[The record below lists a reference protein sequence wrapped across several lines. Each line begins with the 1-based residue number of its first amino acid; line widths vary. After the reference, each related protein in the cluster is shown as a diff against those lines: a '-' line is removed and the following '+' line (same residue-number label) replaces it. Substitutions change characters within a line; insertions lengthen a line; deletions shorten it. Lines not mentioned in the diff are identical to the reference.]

1 VNFLNSGTFIG
12 KGTWLD
18 KVAYELIEREKRLN
32 RTLTMIRVES
42 GLGASGIPHL
52 GSLGDAVRAY
62 GIVTA
67 LKNMGYE
74 AQLLAYSDDMDG
86 LRKVPSGLSK
96 DLTSYIAKPVSSIPD
111 PFGSCHSSYGEHM
124 TGLLLDALDRLG
136 IKYTHISG
144 QSAYKRGLLINQI
157 DLILKNHE
165 KIGKSIAKIV
175 GQEKYVRSLPYFPI
189 CDKCGRVY
197 VASPKEYFP
206 DKHVI
211 EYKCEG
217 ARIGEVHM
225 EGCGYH
231 GETRLEDGNGKLP
244 WKVEFAARWHAFDI
258 RFEAYGKDILDSVRI
273 NDWISDEVLQFA
285 HPTHIK
291 YEMFLDKEGKKISK
305 SSGNVLTPQTWL
317 RYGTPES
324 LLLLLY
330 KRISGTRHIGID
342 DVPNLMDEYD
352 FLEDIFFGAAN
363 EENIAK
369 RTKLKGIYEY
379 IHQLKP
385 PSSPSPHVP
394 YRILAQQ
401 ALLFREDEKV
411 VNKVYDRLVKYKL
424 VKNKSELLIMKIQLA
439 SNWSKDYLSTTLPST
454 VIDVSKTEEEAL
466 LELIHYLK
474 NLEVINDK
482 DVLAITIQSE
492 IFSIAQKKGLQ
503 PKGFFKVLYKILI
516 NAEKGPRL
524 GNYIVDMGIKWACE
538 QLDSFRPIHRSKTM
552 EGKSSSLLKN

>member
-1 VNFLNSGTFIG
+1 VNFLNSAAFIG

-18 KVAYELIEREKRLN
+18 KVAYKLIEREKRLN
-32 RTLTMIRVES
+32 RNLSTIRVES

-62 GIVTA
+62 GIAVA
-67 LKNMGYE
+67 LKSMGYNS
-74 AQLLAYSDDMDG
+74 QLIAYSDDMDG
-86 LRKVPSGLSK
+86 LRKVPSGFVK
-96 DLTSYIAKPVSSIPD
+96 DLASYIAKPVSTIPD
-111 PFGSCHSSYGEHM
+111 PFGSCHSSYGAHM
-124 TGLLLDALDRLG
+124 TGLLLDSLDRLG

-144 QSAYKRGLLINQI
+144 QSTYKRGLLVNQI
-157 DLILKNHE
+157 DLILKNNE
-165 KIGKSIAKIV
+165 RIGKGIAEIV

-197 VASPKEYFP
+197 VASPREYFP
-206 DKHVI
+206 DKRMI

-217 ARIGEVHM
+217 TRIGYDHI

-231 GETRLEDGNGKLP
+231 GETYLEEGNGKLP
-244 WKVEFAARWHAFDI
+244 WKVEFAARWKAFDI

-273 NDWISDEVLQFA
+273 NDWISDEVLQYA

-291 YEMFLDKEGKKISK
+291 YEMFLDKGGRKISK

-330 KRISGTRHIGID
+330 KRISGTRHVGID
-342 DVPNLMDEYD
+342 DIPNLMDEYD
-352 FLEDIFFGAAN
+352 FLEDIFFGAVT

-369 RTKLKGIYEY
+369 RTKLRGIYEY

-385 PSSPSPHVP
+385 PSGPSLHVP

-401 ALLFREDEKV
+401 ALLFREDAKQ

-424 VKNKSELLIMKIQLA
+424 VKNKSDSLIMKIQLA
-439 SNWSKDYLSTTLPST
+439 SNWSNDYLSTTLVRT
-454 VIDVSKTEEEAL
+454 NMNVSKTEQEAL
-466 LELIHYLK
+466 YELMKYLK
-474 NLEVINDK
+474 NMETIDDK
-482 DVLAITIQSE
+482 GELAITIQTE

-503 PKGFFKVLYKILI
+503 PKGFFKVLYRILI

-524 GNYIVDMGIKWACE
+524 GNYIVDMGIKWTYE
-538 QLDSFRPIHRSKTM
+538 QLNNFCAEPYQDAKT
-552 EGKSSSLLKN
+552 G

>member
-1 VNFLNSGTFIG
+1 MNFLNSDAFIG

-32 RTLTMIRVES
+32 RTLSTIRVES

-62 GIVTA
+62 GIAVA
-67 LKNMGYE
+67 LKNMGYD

-111 PFGSCHSSYGEHM
+111 PFGSCHSSYGAHM
-124 TGLLLDALDRLG
+124 TGLLLDSLDRLG

-144 QSAYKRGLLINQI
+144 KSTYKRGLLVNQI

-165 KIGKSIAKIV
+165 RIGKSISQIV

-197 VASPKEYFP
+197 VASPKEYFS
-206 DKHVI
+206 DKHLI

-217 ARIGEVHM
+217 TRIGDVHI

-231 GETRLEDGNGKLP
+231 GETRLEDGKGKLP
-244 WKVEFAARWHAFDI
+244 WKVEFAARWQAFDI

-273 NDWISDEVLQFA
+273 NDWISDEILQFA

-291 YEMFLDKEGKKISK
+291 YEMFLDKQGKKISK

-330 KRISGTRHIGID
+330 KRISGTRHVGID

-352 FLEDIFFGAAN
+352 FLEDVFFGDVN

-369 RTKLKGIYEY
+369 RTKLRGIYEY

-385 PSSPSPHVP
+385 PSIPSMHVP

-401 ALLFREDEKV
+401 ALLFREDEKL
-411 VNKVYDRLVKYKL
+411 VNKVYDRLVKYRL
-424 VKNKSELLIMKIQLA
+424 VKNKSESLIMKIQLA
-439 SNWSKDYLSTTLPST
+439 SNWANDYLLTTLVSAN
-454 VIDVSKTEEEAL
+454 VNVSKAEQEAL

-474 NLEVINDK
+474 NLKVIDEK
-482 DVLAITIQSE
+482 GELAITIQSE

-524 GNYIVDMGIKWACE
+524 GNYIADMGIKWAYE
-538 QLDSFRPIHRSKTM
+538 QLDNFLTRSPQETK
-552 EGKSSSLLKN
+552 

>member
-1 VNFLNSGTFIG
+1 VNLLNSDAVIG

-18 KVAYELIEREKRLN
+18 KVAYELIERERRLN
-32 RTLTMIRVES
+32 RSLSTIRVES

-62 GIVTA
+62 GIAVA
-67 LKNMGYE
+67 LKNMGYD

-96 DLTSYIAKPVSSIPD
+96 DLASYIAKPVSSIPD
-111 PFGSCHSSYGEHM
+111 PFGSCHSSYGAHM
-124 TGLLLDALDRLG
+124 TGLLLDSLDRLG
-136 IKYTHISG
+136 IKYIHVSG
-144 QSAYKRGLLINQI
+144 QSTYKRGLLVNQI

-165 KIGKSIAKIV
+165 RIGKSIAKIV

-197 VASPKEYFP
+197 VASPREYFS
-206 DKHVI
+206 DKRMI
-211 EYKCEG
+211 EYNCEG
-217 ARIGEVHM
+217 TRIGEVHI

-231 GETRLEDGNGKLP
+231 GESYLEEGNGKLP
-244 WKVEFAARWHAFDI
+244 WKVEFAARWQAFDI

-291 YEMFLDKEGKKISK
+291 YEMFLDKGGKKISK

-330 KRISGTRHIGID
+330 KRITGTRHIGID

-352 FLEDIFFGAAN
+352 FLEDVFFGTVN
-363 EENIAK
+363 EENTAK
-369 RTKLKGIYEY
+369 RTKLRGIFEY
-379 IHQLKP
+379 IHQFQP
-385 PSSPSPHVP
+385 PSGPSLHVP

-401 ALLFREDEKV
+401 ALLFRDDEKQ

-424 VKNKSELLIMKIQLA
+424 VKNKSDSLITKIQLA
-439 SNWSKDYLSTTLPST
+439 SNWSNDYLSTTLMST
-454 VIDVSKTEEEAL
+454 NVNVSKTEQEAL
-466 LELIHYLK
+466 HELIQYLK
-474 NLEVINDK
+474 SMETIDDK
-482 DVLAITIQSE
+482 NELAVTIQSE
-492 IFSIAQKKGLQ
+492 IFSIAQKIGLQ
-503 PKGFFKVLYKILI
+503 PKAFFRLLYRILI

-524 GNYIVDMGIKWACE
+524 GNYIVDMGIKWTYE
-538 QLDSFRPIHRSKTM
+538 QLDNFFTM
-552 EGKSSSLLKN
+552 PYDEPGAG

>member
-1 VNFLNSGTFIG
+1 VNLLTSDAVIG

-18 KVAYELIEREKRLN
+18 KVAYELIERERKLN
-32 RTLTMIRVES
+32 RSLSTIRVES

-62 GIVTA
+62 GIAVA
-67 LKNMGYE
+67 LKNMGYD

-96 DLTSYIAKPVSSIPD
+96 DLDSYIAKPVSSIPD
-111 PFGSCHSSYGEHM
+111 PFGSCHSSYGAHM
-124 TGLLLDALDRLG
+124 TGLLLDSLDRLG
-136 IKYTHISG
+136 IKYIHVSG
-144 QSAYKRGLLINQI
+144 QSTYKRGLLVNQI
-157 DLILKNHE
+157 DMILKNHE
-165 KIGKSIAKIV
+165 RIGKSIAKIV

-197 VASPKEYFP
+197 VASPKEYFS
-206 DKHVI
+206 DKRMI
-211 EYKCEG
+211 EYECKG
-217 ARIGEVHM
+217 TRIGEVHI

-231 GETRLEDGNGKLP
+231 GETYLEEGNGKLP
-244 WKVEFAARWHAFDI
+244 WKVEFAARWQAFDI

-273 NDWISDEVLQFA
+273 NDWISDEILQFA

-291 YEMFLDKEGKKISK
+291 YEMFLDKGGKKISK

-330 KRISGTRHIGID
+330 KRISGTRHVGID

-352 FLEDIFFGAAN
+352 FLEDVFFGAVN
-363 EENIAK
+363 EVNTAK
-369 RTKLKGIYEY
+369 RTKLRGIFEY

-385 PSSPSPHVP
+385 PSGPSLHVP

-401 ALLFREDEKV
+401 ALLFRDDEKQ

-424 VKNKSELLIMKIQLA
+424 VKNKSDSLIMKIQLA
-439 SNWSKDYLSTTLPST
+439 SNWSNDYLSTTLMST
-454 VIDVSKTEEEAL
+454 NVNASNTEQEAL
-466 LELIHYLK
+466 HELIQYLK
-474 NLEVINDK
+474 NMETIDDK
-482 DVLAITIQSE
+482 SELASNIQSE
-492 IFSIAQKKGLQ
+492 IFSIAQKIGLQ
-503 PKGFFKVLYKILI
+503 PKVFFRILYRILI

-524 GNYIVDMGIKWACE
+524 GNYIVDMGIKWTYE
-538 QLDSFRPIHRSKTM
+538 QLDNFFARPYH
-552 EGKSSSLLKN
+552 EPEAG